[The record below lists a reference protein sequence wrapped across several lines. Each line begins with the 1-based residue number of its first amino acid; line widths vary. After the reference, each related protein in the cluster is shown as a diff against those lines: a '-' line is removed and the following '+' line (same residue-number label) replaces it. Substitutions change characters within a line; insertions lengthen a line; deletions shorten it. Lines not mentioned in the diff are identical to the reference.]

1 MYEGVYLHLR
11 LPQQR
16 QFVMHQDRGTW
27 AYYSLIYRALT
38 RGCIAIVVTL

>member
-1 MYEGVYLHLR
+1 MRREVTPDGRVHK
-11 LPQQR
+11 
-16 QFVMHQDRGTW
+16 DRGTW